1 MTTEKDADG
10 KMKITVTINF
20 PGTGIAMKKVAYT
33 DGPGE
38 LSIPLNE
45 FELVAED
52 DAEQEGGHGQA

>member
-1 MTTEKDADG
+1 MSSSENDG
-10 KMKITVTINF
+10 KMKITVSINF
-20 PGTGIAMKKVAYT
+20 GAGVTMRKVAYT

-52 DAEQEGGHGQA
+52 DAEQEGDHGQA